1 MARKLLLVATVVA
14 ILGAS
19 FAGSAQARR
28 LSTLVAPT
36 AVCANQADLFDSP
49 AVQEQAMR
57 CMTNFARQR
66 SGLGKLGDAAGLD
79 RSAADK
85 NHDILRCDEFSHY
98 ACGRNFTYWMGRVG
112 YLSAPCWRAGE
123 NIAWGTRD
131 LATVRS
137 IFVAWIHS
145 PEHRANILGRYSQIG
160 IALAVGRLHRAGE
173 AHVWT
178 QDFGSHCGAAP
189 HRTHIASPQIG
200 LRTAFRAR

>member
-1 MARKLLLVATVVA
+1 MARKLLLLTTAVAVLTA
-14 ILGAS
+14 L

-28 LSTLVAPT
+28 LSALIAPT
-36 AVCANQADLFDSP
+36 SVCKNQTDLSDPP
-49 AVQEQAMR
+49 AVQAQAMH
-57 CMTNFARQR
+57 CMTNFARQK
-66 SGLGKLGDAAGLD
+66 SGLEKLGNAAGLD

-85 NHDILRCDEFSHY
+85 NHDIIRCDEFSHF

-112 YLSAPCWRAGE
+112 YLSARCWRAGE
-123 NIAWGTRD
+123 NIAWGTGD

-160 IALAVGRLHRAGE
+160 IALEVGRLHHSDR

-178 QDFGSHCGAAP
+178 QDFGSHCGTAP
-189 HRTHIASPQIG
+189 HRTHIAPPHFG